1 MLSGVPIE
9 FVESSPTNGL
19 REESQI
25 NSTMPNEGTHEDTS
39 MYEDH
44 LDFLNKDT
52 KAVEAELLRSQ
63 LGILKDMQ
71 DEVDLKIK
79 QEKEKKKRDEEY
91 KQKLLEARLETDGS
105 EKIGLEKEKS
115 EWFDQRK
122 KDETESESESP
133 SEETPISDD
142 RDKSRAQK
150 FVETR
155 RRETKIF
162 S

>member
-1 MLSGVPIE
+1 
-9 FVESSPTNGL
+9 
-19 REESQI
+19 
-25 NSTMPNEGTHEDTS
+25 
-39 MYEDH
+39 
-44 LDFLNKDT
+44 
-52 KAVEAELLRSQ
+52 
-63 LGILKDMQ
+63 MQ

-105 EKIGLEKEKS
+105 EKIGLEKEKA
-115 EWFDQRK
+115 EWFDKRN
-122 KDETESESESP
+122 KDETESESED
-133 SEETPISDD
+133 SEVTPLSDD
-142 RDKSRAQK
+142 KDKSRAQK